1 MLIYRVKGR
10 TLEEKEIYALNIL
23 IVKTFKIPH
32 GRESMVD
39 RPLGIAIIAILGII
53 AGIVVLLGSL
63 AAIGLSALIGLAFL
77 TDPGG
82 LPIPAAVITAL
93 GTLLGVVLL
102 IVAIIILIVS
112 RGIWIGS
119 NWARV
124 LMLILLVLG
133 AISSAWTLWSLYE
146 AAAVLTE
153 YASTVVSLLVELFFI
168 YYLTRPH
175 VTDFFT

>member
-1 MLIYRVKGR
+1 MKH
-10 TLEEKEIYALNIL
+10 
-23 IVKTFKIPH
+23 KISH
-32 GRESMVD
+32 GRESMAE
-39 RPLGIAIIAILGII
+39 RSLGIAIIAILGII
-53 AGIVVLLGSL
+53 AGILALLGSL

-77 TDPGG
+77 TEPGG

-93 GTLLGVVLL
+93 GTLFGIVLL
-102 IVAIIILIVS
+102 IVAVIILFVS
-112 RGIWIGS
+112 RGLWIGS

-133 AISSAWTLWSLYE
+133 AISSAWTLWGLYE
-146 AAAVLTE
+146 AAAVLVE
-153 YASTVVSLLVELFFI
+153 YVSTVVSLLIELFFI